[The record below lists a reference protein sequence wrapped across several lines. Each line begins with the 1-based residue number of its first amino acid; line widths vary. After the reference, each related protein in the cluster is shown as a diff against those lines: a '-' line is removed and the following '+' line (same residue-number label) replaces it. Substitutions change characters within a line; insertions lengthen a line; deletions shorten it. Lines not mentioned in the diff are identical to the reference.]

1 MSKKKQLFNKYI
13 YVIVFLI
20 ILVCI
25 FLFINRQKKES
36 LTVTKTTESGTVT
49 NGFFTAITPTIIESD
64 DNLSTF
70 IHPINHFSFK
80 YPRTWQLILEKH
92 NFSEDWYEVLLKN
105 DENTFRIYFSR
116 NGRDYPAYREVI
128 EYKNLGGKNIK
139 WVTLYNKSNKAV
151 EAFTQFTNND
161 LGNNLIG
168 LYIYLPEEN
177 QEEFIKQVED
187 VIASLK

>member
-1 MSKKKQLFNKYI
+1 MFKKKKLFNNLFYI
-13 YVIVFLI
+13 IVFLV

-25 FLFINRQKKES
+25 FILINRQKES
-36 LTVTKTTESGTVT
+36 LTDTKTAESGTIT
-49 NGFFTAITPTIIESD
+49 NGFFTEITPTIIVSD

-70 IHPINHFSFK
+70 IHPIKHFSFK

-105 DENTFRIYFSR
+105 DKNTFRIYFSR

-139 WVTLYNKSNKAV
+139 WVTLYNKSNNAV

-161 LGNNLIG
+161 FGNNLIG
-168 LYIYLPEEN
+168 LYIYLPEDN

-187 VIASLK
+187 IIASLK